1 VDSSTDNLL
10 PEPSRYGLNRAAL
23 LEWLYHLDG
32 RQDPAHPSH
41 SLYTGLA
48 DKYRY
53 EFGTAVLETLTR
65 CWHEEGARGAI
76 IYAQE
81 AA

>member
-1 VDSSTDNLL
+1 MDSSTDLPL
-10 PEPSRYGLNRAAL
+10 PELSRYGLNRAAL

-53 EFGTAVLETLTR
+53 EFGSVVLEALTR
-65 CWHEEGARGAI
+65 SWHEEGGRGVVI
-76 IYAQE
+76 HAQG

>member
-1 VDSSTDNLL
+1 MDETTEAHPLEASQ
-10 PEPSRYGLNRAAL
+10 YGLNRAAL

-53 EFGTAVLETLTR
+53 EFGTAVLETLAQ
-65 CWHEEGARGAI
+65 CWHEKGNRGVLISAEGI
-76 IYAQE
+76 V
-81 AA
+81 